1 MSCDFAPAVQ
11 GTWQRWQ
18 SFSAGGQ
25 ASAQHGMHHRVQ
37 STNMLFPSNVDPVA
51 QVPRGSNGLRVSPS
65 EARAA
70 RAAQP
75 SGTSIEGGMR
85 ARLFSD
91 SNPSL
96 SFAQQAPIQSMEHLR
111 SAQTNARGLHAG
123 FEILPMF
130 GDKPPQASRSS
141 PRLGSNGPSV
151 SSYNLGFG
159 FGSDMQS
166 HYSFRPDVGRAMCG
180 NEVDESMAEWEQE
193 LFQSYR
199 KMKYYGE
206 EELSKEQTVE
216 IVTKFTAA
224 AREAWVKLETA
235 AKSDQVTQGFKMFFK
250 SIRSFEHLT
259 RLGFQNLDQV
269 LEGKTPTSLIPIYSV
284 LHVAYAISQ
293 TTSSSIPQLSQPLA
307 VSTFC
312 ADAQRRWKKCLK
324 SGPNSLGFSEE
335 GVFDELLAVMTQEI
349 DAALE
354 WISTRTCMTA
364 WTNVD
369 ETDDE
374 SESQPY
380 ILSQAQAH
388 ILKGESNSYHH
399 IPPSSGLT
407 LQGSTKCHQLGLP
420 PEQQPGRAQW
430 DVVMSGPMF
439 AHILS
444 FLENLPKLGSM
455 MSRLSFPMPQPQV
468 LSGSNS
474 QTRPPCQTV
483 GDFKTSILKFIISQI
498 WGKQKFNWVG
508 HIMRAAINMVQ
519 YGAIQCLRDFEDYVV
534 GLTKFCEEVPK
545 RLDFL
550 DSFLDICVT
559 FAPMFTDLQV
569 RKGQTPYC
577 TGYRNARLRLE
588 RATMLSRYQ
597 ARRQSGHMKLAGSP
611 LQAVR
616 ANSISN
622 IPVEHLRLQLPF
634 MDHSEGIPSNSPPQ
648 LSPTGSF
655 SSGTLSE
662 VTSLAPSVP
671 TRGSP
676 SLSIS
681 TLGDAMGGKTTSDSI
696 YDFLV
701 PTNSWDSQQTPY
713 QAPGLQ
719 EACQGISV
727 SWPQAYGP
735 CRITAPATMADI
747 VSSIAASSAWD
758 AAIAAPAHPDFAPIA
773 NFPDTDEHDI
783 TNLIGHVSEG
793 TPDSIDDT
801 LCFADSAPG
810 DSKDETL
817 EYMETDSDL
826 VAATTSTTPRGIRPR
841 RAPRSKKAPGG
852 RIFICDFPGCG
863 AEIRGAKYTQSNSNL
878 LRHQRSSHGLGGS
891 VGTEFTCEVA
901 GCVAKYRGARARENL
916 KTHMKNKH
924 GIRTKALRKGGRQS
938 GSNMPLE
945 IISEDESS

>member
-1 MSCDFAPAVQ
+1 MSCDFVPAVQ
-11 GTWQRWQ
+11 GSWQRWQ
-18 SFSAGGQ
+18 SFPSSGQ
-25 ASAQHGMHHRVQ
+25 ASGQHGMHHRVQ
-37 STNMLFPSNVDPVA
+37 STNMLFPSNVDPIA
-51 QVPRGSNGLRVSPS
+51 QVPRNGLRVSPS

-75 SGTSIEGGMR
+75 SGITIEAGR
-85 ARLFSD
+85 RSSVLSD
-91 SNPSL
+91 GNPSFL
-96 SFAQQAPIQSMEHLR
+96 FGQQPPPSQPIEHLR
-111 SAQTNARGLHAG
+111 NAQTNARGLHAG

-141 PRLGSNGPSV
+141 PRLGSNGASA

-180 NEVDESMAEWEQE
+180 SEVDESMAEWEQE

-235 AKSDQVTQGFKMFFK
+235 AKSDQVTQGFKVFFK

-312 ADAQRRWKKCLK
+312 ADAQKRWKKCLK

-374 SESQPY
+374 SESHSY
-380 ILSQAQAH
+380 LLSQTHVTASENNGYQH
-388 ILKGESNSYHH
+388 QQ
-399 IPPSSGLT
+399 SSTSLS
-407 LQGSTKCHQLGLP
+407 LQGSAKCHQMGLP
-420 PEQQPGRAQW
+420 PERQPGRAQW

-439 AHILS
+439 AHILA

-455 MSRLSFPMPQPQV
+455 MSRLSFPTPQPQQ
-468 LSGSNS
+468 LSGPNL

-483 GDFKTSILKFIISQI
+483 GDFKTSLLKFIISQI

-597 ARRQSGHMKLAGSP
+597 ARRHSMQMRLTGSP
-611 LQAVR
+611 LRAMR

-634 MDHSEGIPSNSPPQ
+634 MDLSSEAIPSNSPPQ

-662 VTSLAPSVP
+662 ATSLAPSVP
-671 TRGSP
+671 AAGSP

-681 TLGDAMGGKTTSDSI
+681 TLGDALGSKTTSDSI

-701 PTNSWDSQQTPY
+701 PTNSWNSQQVPY
-713 QAPGLQ
+713 QATRLQ
-719 EACQGISV
+719 EACQGMSV
-727 SWPQAYGP
+727 SWPQAYGS
-735 CRITAPATMADI
+735 CQITAPTTIADI
-747 VSSIAASSAWD
+747 VSSITASSTWD
-758 AAIAAPAHPDFAPIA
+758 NTIAATAHPDFAPITGFTA
-773 NFPDTDEHDI
+773 PDEHDI
-783 TNLIGHVSEG
+783 SDLIGQVSDG
-793 TPDSIDDT
+793 TPESIDDA
-801 LCFADSAPG
+801 LSFSDAVPRNARDDASQ
-810 DSKDETL
+810 D
-817 EYMETDSDL
+817 METDSDP
-826 VAATTSTTPRGIRPR
+826 VATSTATTSPRGIRPR

-945 IISEDESS
+945 VISEDESS

>member
-1 MSCDFAPAVQ
+1 MSCDFVPAVH

-18 SFSAGGQ
+18 SFPAGGQ
-25 ASAQHGMHHRVQ
+25 APNQHGMHHRVQ

-51 QVPRGSNGLRVSPS
+51 QVPRNSNGLRVSPS

-75 SGTSIEGGMR
+75 IGTAIEGGRRSSM
-85 ARLFSD
+85 FSD
-91 SNPSL
+91 GNPSY
-96 SFAQQAPIQSMEHLR
+96 SFTQQPPNQSMEHLR
-111 SAQTNARGLHAG
+111 NARTNARGLHAG
-123 FEILPMF
+123 FEMLPMF

-141 PRLGSNGPSV
+141 PRLGSNGASV

-180 NEVDESMAEWEQE
+180 SDVDESMAEWEQE

-224 AREAWVKLETA
+224 AREAWIKLETA

-312 ADAQRRWKKCLK
+312 ADAQKRWKKCLK

-374 SESQPY
+374 SESQSY
-380 ILSQAQAH
+380 ILSQAH
-388 ILKGESNSYHH
+388 PMGGESNGYPQ
-399 IPPSSGLT
+399 PPLTSSLT
-407 LQGSTKCHQLGLP
+407 LPGSVKCHQMGLP
-420 PEQQPGRAQW
+420 PERQPARAQW
-430 DVVMSGPMF
+430 DVIMSGPMF
-439 AHILS
+439 THILA

-455 MSRLSFPMPQPQV
+455 MSRLSFPAPQPQQ
-468 LSGSNS
+468 LSGPSP
-474 QTRPPCQTV
+474 QTRPPCQTM
-483 GDFKTSILKFIISQI
+483 GDFKTSLLKFIISQI

-597 ARRQSGHMKLAGSP
+597 ARRHSMQMKLTGSP
-611 LQAVR
+611 LQTLR

-622 IPVEHLRLQLPF
+622 IPVEQLRLQLPF
-634 MDHSEGIPSNSPPQ
+634 MDLSSDGMPSNSPPQ

-662 VTSLAPSVP
+662 ATSLAASVP

-681 TLGDAMGGKTTSDSI
+681 TLGDAMGTKTTADSI

-701 PTNSWDSQQTPY
+701 PTTSWDSQQVPY
-713 QAPGLQ
+713 QASGLQ

-727 SWPQAYGP
+727 TWPQAYGS
-735 CRITAPATMADI
+735 CQITAPSTMADI

-758 AAIAAPAHPDFAPIA
+758 GTVAAPAHPDFAPMPG
-773 NFPDTDEHDI
+773 FTDTNEHDI
-783 TNLIGHVSEG
+783 SNLIGHVSEG
-793 TPDSIDDT
+793 TPDSIDDP
-801 LCFADSAPG
+801 LSFSDAAAMNIS
-810 DSKDETL
+810 DEVPQD
-817 EYMETDSDL
+817 METDSDP
-826 VAATTSTTPRGIRPR
+826 ATSTTSTAPRGIRPR

>member
-1 MSCDFAPAVQ
+1 MSCDFVPAVQ
-11 GTWQRWQ
+11 GSWQRWP
-18 SFSAGGQ
+18 FPAGVQ
-25 ASAQHGMHHRVQ
+25 APGQHGMHHRVQ
-37 STNMLFPSNVDPVA
+37 STNMLFPSNVDPIA
-51 QVPRGSNGLRVSPS
+51 QVPKNANGLRVSPS

-75 SGTSIEGGMR
+75 TGRSVEGLR
-85 ARLFSD
+85 RLSVYSD
-91 SNPSL
+91 GSPGL
-96 SFAQQAPIQSMEHLR
+96 SFSPQPVHSAERLR
-111 SAQTNARGLHAG
+111 NAQTNARGLHAG

-141 PRLGSNGPSV
+141 PRLGSNGASV

-180 NEVDESMAEWEQE
+180 SDVDESMAEWEQE

-206 EELSKEQTVE
+206 EEMSKEQTVE

-293 TTSSSIPQLSQPLA
+293 TTSSSISQLSQPLA

-312 ADAQRRWKKCLK
+312 ADAQKRWKKCLK

-369 ETDDE
+369 EADDE
-374 SESQPY
+374 GESQTY
-380 ILSQAQAH
+380 MLGQART
-388 ILKGESNSYHH
+388 LCGESHSYQH
-399 IPPSSGLT
+399 PPSNSSLT
-407 LQGSTKCHQLGLP
+407 LQGPTKCHQMGLP
-420 PEQQPGRAQW
+420 PERQPGRAQW
-430 DVVMSGPMF
+430 DVVMSGPTF

-455 MSRLSFPMPQPQV
+455 MSRLSYPVPQAQQ
-468 LSGSNS
+468 LSGPNP
-474 QTRPPCQTV
+474 QTRPQTV

-569 RKGQTPYC
+569 RKGQAPYC

-597 ARRQSGHMKLAGSP
+597 ARRHSMQMRLTGSP
-611 LQAVR
+611 LQTAR
-616 ANSISN
+616 ANSISH
-622 IPVEHLRLQLPF
+622 IPLEQLRLQLPF
-634 MDHSEGIPSNSPPQ
+634 MDFSSEGMPSNSPPQ

-662 VTSLAPSVP
+662 ATSMAPSVP
-671 TRGSP
+671 AGGSP

-681 TLGDAMGGKTTSDSI
+681 TLGDAMGPKTTSDSI

-701 PTNSWDSQQTPY
+701 PTNPWNSQQASY
-713 QAPGLQ
+713 QQSGLQ
-719 EACQGISV
+719 DTCQGISV
-727 SWPQAYGP
+727 SWPQAYGA
-735 CRITAPATMADI
+735 CEITAPATMADI
-747 VSSIAASSAWD
+747 VSSIATSSGWD
-758 AAIAAPAHPDFAPIA
+758 GTVAAPAHPDFAPITG
-773 NFPDTDEHDI
+773 FPDAHDI
-783 TNLIGHVSEG
+783 SGLIGQVSDSTESTDDGTSFSDTAPRHV
-793 TPDSIDDT
+793 
-801 LCFADSAPG
+801 
-810 DSKDETL
+810 KDETPQD
-817 EYMETDSDL
+817 METDSDP
-826 VAATTSTTPRGIRPR
+826 AISTNSHTASRGIRPR

-878 LRHQRSSHGLGGS
+878 LRHQRSSHGMGGS